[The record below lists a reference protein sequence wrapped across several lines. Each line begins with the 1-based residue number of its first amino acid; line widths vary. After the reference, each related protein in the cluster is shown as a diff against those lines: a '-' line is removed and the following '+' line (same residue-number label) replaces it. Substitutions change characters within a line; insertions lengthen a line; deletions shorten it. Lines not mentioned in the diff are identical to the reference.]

1 MIIDGHQHLLHDPET
16 QQLLAAEAGLDKT
29 VLFSTVV
36 HPECA
41 NTREEF
47 INEMGIL
54 NKILSGQIN
63 PVEARIKSITE
74 LVERIRMNPR
84 GYLGFGS
91 CPSGLNID
99 QTGEW
104 IEQWIIKNNLRGIGE
119 IALGPGQVS
128 AIENIFQYLHEQQH
142 LLPLWIHTFNPL
154 GIADIQQII
163 DLAIKYSRVHVI
175 LGHSGGSHWLE
186 TLERVKSQLNIYM
199 DLSASFSVLPIK
211 FISEAIPERC
221 VFSSDAPYG
230 NPYLGRQQI
239 EYIIKDVHI
248 RNNVLGLNTARLL
261 NI

>member
-1 MIIDGHQHLLHDPET
+1 MIIDGHQHVLHDPET
-16 QQLLAAEAGLDKT
+16 QLSLAAEAELDKV
-29 VLFSTVV
+29 VLFPTIV
-36 HPECA
+36 HPERA
-41 NTREEF
+41 KTREEF
-47 INEMGIL
+47 INEMGTL

-74 LVERIRMNPR
+74 LVERIQMNPKI
-84 GYLGFGS
+84 YLGFGS
-91 CPSGLNID
+91 CPYGLNIE

-104 IEQWIIKNNLRGIGE
+104 IEQRIIKNNLQGIGE
-119 IALGPGQVS
+119 IVLGSGHVS
-128 AIENIFQYLHEQQH
+128 AIENIFLYLHEQQH

-163 DLAIKYSRVHVI
+163 DLAIKYSRVNVI
-175 LGHSGGSHWLE
+175 LGHSGGSHWME
-186 TLERVKSQLNIYM
+186 TLEMVKSEQNIYM
-199 DLSASFSVLPIK
+199 DISASFSVLPIQ
-211 FISEAIPERC
+211 FISAAIPERC
-221 VFSSDAPYG
+221 VFSSDTPYG